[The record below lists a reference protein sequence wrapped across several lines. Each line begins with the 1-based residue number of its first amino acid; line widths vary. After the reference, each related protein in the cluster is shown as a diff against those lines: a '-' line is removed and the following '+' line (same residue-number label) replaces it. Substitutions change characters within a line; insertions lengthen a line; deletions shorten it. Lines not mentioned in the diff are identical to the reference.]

1 MLYKIGE
8 GMSDREYVTEM
19 VMSYLK
25 NGNKRAVLMQ
35 ILFNF
40 AQISKKGRIST
51 SYTMTMHCMR

>member
-1 MLYKIGE
+1 
-8 GMSDREYVTEM
+8 MSDREYVTEK

>member
-1 MLYKIGE
+1 
-8 GMSDREYVTEM
+8 MSDREYVTEM

-25 NGNKRAVLMQ
+25 NGNKRAVLIQ

-40 AQISKKGRIST
+40 AQISKMGRIST

>member
-40 AQISKKGRIST
+40 AQISKMGRIST